1 MQRKSSV
8 SQQRSLRLL
17 TLFILLALVTSMGLP
32 VFAQEAAPPAQPAGP
47 IQILEF
53 TGDDAKD
60 AAAGKAS
67 NAGFPFVDVPAGM
80 SMFGETEPNDTAA
93 TANALPSTTSSCWA
107 TSALRSTSITSP
119 SPPTPAIASTPP
131 P

>member
-32 VFAQEAAPPAQPAGP
+32 VFAQEAAPPDQSAGP

-60 AAAGKAS
+60 TAAGKAS

-80 SMFGETEPNDTAA
+80 SMFGETESNDTAA
-93 TANALPSTTSSCWA
+93 TANAPKVIH
-107 TSALRSTSITSP
+107 SAK
-119 SPPTPAIASTPP
+119 ASTRTRVSAHP
-131 P
+131 